1 MIDSRLYILMRD
13 DMASMNAGKAMAQAA
28 HAANAF
34 VHDME
39 EANRKDNSQLT
50 QHTNHWR
57 AWQAQTPQGF
67 GTTITLAVS
76 GQPEL
81 SDMISIAKKHG
92 YPACII
98 HDPSYPV
105 RDGAITHL
113 IPIDTC
119 GYIFVPDANERP
131 PYMSL
136 LPLHP

>member
-13 DMASMNAGKAMAQAA
+13 DMTSMNAGKAMAQAA

-39 EANRKDNSQLT
+39 EATRKDNSQLT

-57 AWQAQTPQGF
+57 AWQRQTPQGF

-81 SDMISIAKKHG
+81 SDMISVAKEHG
-92 YPACII
+92 YPAGVI